1 MKYQQIR
8 TIRSNK
14 LLRTIHDM
22 HSKIQVKAG
31 ATRGAGTADTS
42 GTDTFTPGF

>member
-1 MKYQQIR
+1 
-8 TIRSNK
+8 
-14 LLRTIHDM
+14 M

-42 GTDTFTPGF
+42 GADTFTPGF

>member
-31 ATRGAGTADTS
+31 ATRGAGTADIS
-42 GTDTFTPGF
+42 GADTFTPGF